1 MPRPGKRAKACRTNG
16 GKASNKG
23 KLSAELVAVIKV
35 KYTVR
40 GRSVLVGFE
49 KVFRARLHRNEKY
62 LDEQRADEQLA
73 AAARVVRAC
82 YLPGHV
88 QESDGGKA
96 CAAAHATLNAYEAA
110 MGGAE

>member
-1 MPRPGKRAKACRTNG
+1 MSRPGKRAKACRTNG
-16 GKASNKG
+16 SKASNKG

-73 AAARVVRAC
+73 AAARVVREC
-82 YLPGHV
+82 YLPGRMCRRV
-88 QESDGGKA
+88 TR
-96 CAAAHATLNAYEAA
+96 AARHAQQRMPL
-110 MGGAE
+110 

>member
-1 MPRPGKRAKACRTNG
+1 MAARPR
-16 GKASNKG
+16 NKG
-23 KLSAELVAVIKV
+23 KLSAEPVAVIKV

-96 CAAAHATLNAYEAA
+96 CAAAHATLNANEA
-110 MGGAE
+110 GSHGRRAE